1 MHPDADD
8 DVRSAEVDPRDTS
21 DFACALAARRQLSPA
36 TQRFAVLVIHLDRFT
51 HASEMLG
58 AHLAGRLRAQ
68 AVARVA
74 ALAPPAEM
82 TWLGQADIGA
92 AVPLPLAAAD
102 YMEAA
107 LRLARGVA
115 AGLARPF
122 LQDGFEL
129 FLSSSVGVA
138 LDDPD
143 KPAERSLREAYD
155 AMLRVR
161 KRGGDGVAAS
171 AATTSQPLSTPLLAA
186 LPHALARSQLALNL
200 QARASLSTG
209 VRDEAIQPGCGGRAP
224 SSGRVAPQ
232 DFLPALESLGM
243 MGDVARWLMENALP
257 LLNCPGID
265 EPVELSLLV
274 SSAQMHGT
282 PMIDTLLR
290 TLERRHLDPA
300 RICLEIPGAL
310 LATDHVAA
318 AKLATLRRAGVRFA
332 LSDFADAPGGSAT
345 LERLRPDLLTF
356 NARCIGTTAQPNQE
370 SAGAARLQS
379 ACEQAQRLA
388 LPVCAKGIET
398 RHQLAEVR
406 NWGCSA
412 VQGYLLAQPFPARW
426 LRPDTCGHLRPCART
441 AGVGRPPVLP
451 PRPRNAVSC
460 CTFRL
465 ARTVTKWRAS
475 RFIVPRDNGR
485 IAANSMIE
493 RSLA

>member
-8 DVRSAEVDPRDTS
+8 DVRSAEVDPRETS

-92 AVPLPLAAAD
+92 AVPLPLAATD

-129 FLSSSVGVA
+129 FLASSVGVA
-138 LDDPD
+138 LDEPD

-161 KRGGDGVAAS
+161 KRGGDGVAAN
-171 AATTSQPLSTPLLAA
+171 AATTSRPLSTPLLAA

-209 VRDEAIQPGCGGRAP
+209 CVTGYTARLRWQSPEF
-224 SSGRVAPQ
+224 GRVAPQ

-257 LLNCPGID
+257 LLNCPGIG

-300 RICLEIPGAL
+300 RICLEIPPGAL
-310 LATDHVAA
+310 LATDRVAA

-356 NARCIGTTAQPNQE
+356 DARCIGTTAQPNQE

-398 RHQLAEVR
+398 RHQLTEVR

-412 VQGYLLAQPFPARW
+412 VQGYLLAQPFPAQW
-426 LRPDTCGHLRPCART
+426 LAQTHAAICAR
-441 AGVGRPPVLP
+441 AREL
-451 PRPRNAVSC
+451 
-460 CTFRL
+460 L
-465 ARTVTKWRAS
+465 A
-475 RFIVPRDNGR
+475 
-485 IAANSMIE
+485 
-493 RSLA
+493 

>member
-21 DFACALAARRQLSPA
+21 DFACALAARKQLSPA

-209 VRDEAIQPGCGGRAP
+209 CVTGYTARLRWQSPEF
-224 SSGRVAPQ
+224 GRVAPQ

-257 LLNCPGID
+257 LLNCPGIG

-300 RICLEIPGAL
+300 RICLEIPPGAL

-426 LRPDTCGHLRPCART
+426 LAQTHAAICAR
-441 AGVGRPPVLP
+441 AREL
-451 PRPRNAVSC
+451 
-460 CTFRL
+460 L
-465 ARTVTKWRAS
+465 A
-475 RFIVPRDNGR
+475 
-485 IAANSMIE
+485 
-493 RSLA
+493 

>member
-21 DFACALAARRQLSPA
+21 DFACALAARKQLSPA

-115 AGLARPF
+115 AGFARPF

-209 VRDEAIQPGCGGRAP
+209 CVTGYTARLRWQSPEF
-224 SSGRVAPQ
+224 GRVAPQ

-257 LLNCPGID
+257 LLNCPGIG

-300 RICLEIPGAL
+300 RICLEIPPGAL

-426 LRPDTCGHLRPCART
+426 LAQTHAAICAR
-441 AGVGRPPVLP
+441 AREL
-451 PRPRNAVSC
+451 
-460 CTFRL
+460 L
-465 ARTVTKWRAS
+465 A
-475 RFIVPRDNGR
+475 
-485 IAANSMIE
+485 
-493 RSLA
+493 